1 MSSAPA
7 ASKAKAKPKTNMLED
22 FALGG
27 LSAAISKTVAA
38 PIERVKLLL
47 QNQGEAAAI
56 TKPYTGIVDVF
67 IRVPKEQG
75 IASFWRG
82 NMANVI
88 RYFPTQA
95 LNFMF
100 KDFYKQYLEQPRS
113 AGFIPCLLGNMASG
127 GAAGATSLVVV
138 YPLDFARTRLAMDV
152 GKGDAREFTGTV
164 DCILKTAK
172 QSGWGK
178 GGVYNGFTIS
188 CVGIIF
194 YRGAYFGLYDTIN
207 DQDFMRKGGFGT
219 KFAVG
224 YAVTVTAGLLSYPLD
239 FARTR
244 LAMDVGKG
252 DAREFTGTVDCI
264 LKTAKQS
271 GWGKGGVYNGFTI
284 SCVGIV
290 FYRGAYFGLYD
301 TINDQDF
308 MRKGGFATK
317 FAVGYAVTVTAGLL
331 SYPLDTI
338 RRRLM
343 MTSGKHAGKYKSS
356 MDAFSQIMK
365 NEGAKALYKG
375 AGSNILRGLAGALVL
390 VGFDYCKNFYLEW
403 KYPELK
409 GQKKEIKIQFG

>member
-239 FARTR
+239 
-244 LAMDVGKG
+244 
-252 DAREFTGTVDCI
+252 
-264 LKTAKQS
+264 
-271 GWGKGGVYNGFTI
+271 
-284 SCVGIV
+284 
-290 FYRGAYFGLYD
+290 
-301 TINDQDF
+301 
-308 MRKGGFATK
+308 
-317 FAVGYAVTVTAGLL
+317 
-331 SYPLDTI
+331 TI

-375 AGSNILRGLAGALVL
+375 AGSNILRGLTGALVL